1 VLGRHCSD
9 ERLLA
14 LLDEGLDPTS
24 NVMIPRHLRSCR
36 ICLER
41 LKELDDQIHTLS
53 SAWQQADLIPPSE
66 IEQARNRFLAWT
78 RTGPVELGHH
88 KWQWLRLWST
98 FRVPAIAGMS
108 ALVLIAGATAW
119 RFDRVEPV
127 ASTAPGKSIATTR
140 ARPPFVPFQPQ
151 STPTQEVAPPE
162 PAEPADVVT
171 ESPVLQPA
179 GPTHKQLL
187 ETEIEVWWLLHRA
200 GACNGEPIEVATINE
215 RRIFVHGVV
224 ASRARQQELASALR
238 KLSGRESIRFKLE
251 AAEDVRVVTNSRPL
265 AIPLSQRPAPS
276 DSDLEFQR
284 AAANSLRG
292 MYPLD
297 TSNQTHQRLVGITN
311 RAIWHVERA
320 TMEAWAIR
328 RLRDRFRDT
337 GPQLSA
343 RSRQVLE
350 TMTVEH
356 VQALHSLIVELTGLL
371 EPLLSTMVAEEPPSI
386 PSRDLL
392 DSVERLRQLVETAF
406 VGDSSS
412 LGSPAK
418 VSGEI
423 TSLDKLVSNELSD
436 GDAVV
441 ARMFPDFVIAPPE
454 QR

>member
-14 LLDEGLDPTS
+14 LLDEGLDPAS
-24 NVMIPRHLRSCR
+24 RVMIPRHLRSCR

-66 IEQARNRFLAWT
+66 IEQARSRFLAWT
-78 RTGPVELGHH
+78 RTGTVELGHH
-88 KWQWLRLWST
+88 KWHWLRLWST

-127 ASTAPGKSIATTR
+127 ASTVPGKSIATTR
-140 ARPPFVPFQPQ
+140 VRPPVVPSQPQ
-151 STPTQEVAPPE
+151 STSTQEVAP
-162 PAEPADVVT
+162 AETTDVVT
-171 ESPVLQPA
+171 ESPVVQPA
-179 GPTHKQLL
+179 APTHKQLL

-200 GACNGEPIEVATINE
+200 GACNGEPIEIATINE

-224 ASRARQQELASALR
+224 ASRARQQELVSALR

-251 AAEDVRVVTNSRPL
+251 AAEDVRVASNARPL
-265 AIPLSQRPAPS
+265 ATPLPQRPAPS

-284 AAANSLRG
+284 AAADSLRG

-297 TSNQTHQRLVGITN
+297 TPNQTHQRLVGITN

-343 RSRQVLE
+343 RTRQVLE

-356 VQALHSLIVELTGLL
+356 VQTLHSLVVELSGLL
-371 EPLLSTMVAEEPPSI
+371 EPLLSRMVAEDPPLN

-412 LGSPAK
+412 LGSPAQ

-423 TSLDKLVSNELSD
+423 ASLDKLVANELSD

-441 ARMFPDFVIAPPE
+441 ARMFPDFIVATPE